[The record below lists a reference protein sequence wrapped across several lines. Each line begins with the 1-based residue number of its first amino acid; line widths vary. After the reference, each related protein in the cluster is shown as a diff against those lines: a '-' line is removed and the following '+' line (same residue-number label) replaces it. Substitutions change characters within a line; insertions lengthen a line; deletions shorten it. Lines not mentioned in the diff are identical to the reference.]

1 MSWTTDV
8 RIVLVLVTVA
18 AGCTTGKDLA
28 QSTRTG
34 KIHDIRIGQSI
45 EPREIEVRPGDE
57 VRWINARNA
66 PVRVVFIDT
75 LKDQVSC
82 QKHFKLTTKTT
93 VSNISPNDYSSLCFL
108 SPGAY
113 TYNARMES
121 TAPGGEENAVGR
133 VYVDGTQRPAS

>member
-1 MSWTTDV
+1 MNWTTYV
-8 RIVLVLVTVA
+8 CIALGLVIIA
-18 AGCTTGKDLA
+18 AGCSTGKDLA

-34 KIHDIRIGQSI
+34 KIHDIRIGHSI
-45 EPREIEVRPGDE
+45 EPRELQVRPGDE

-82 QKHFKLTTKTT
+82 QKQFKLSAKTT
-93 VSNISPNDYSSLCFL
+93 FSNISPNDYSSLCFL

-113 TYNARMES
+113 TYNTRMES

-133 VYVDGTQRPAS
+133 VYVE